1 MQFQL
6 SKSSVAVSLASMLLA
21 GSAEASIVSAR
32 LSSAGAVHSSSNSE
46 AHASFDGSI
55 EWNYAS
61 GNHARVSV
69 TIRNTSDSGYLTG
82 IGFDLA
88 NGNFTTRQTEGPENF
103 QTADDEALAFGSFG
117 TFRFG
122 SVWAEDFTDDGHESK
137 ERGIGAGDT
146 ATWTFRVR
154 GTASQLAA
162 VNSTAVFNGANDWD
176 FVARFEGIDSYK
188 LDGKDD
194 GRGNGNG
201 NGSGGTD
208 IVANNVPAPGAV
220 SLLGAAVLV
229 AGRRRR
235 N

>member
-1 MQFQL
+1 MRFQFSQFG
-6 SKSSVAVSLASMLLA
+6 KSSVAVSLASMLFA
-21 GSAEASIVSAR
+21 GSAGASIVSAT

-55 EWNYAS
+55 KWKYTSGNYA
-61 GNHARVSV
+61 RVTV
-69 TIRNTSDSGYLTG
+69 TIRNTSNSGYLTG

-88 NGNFTTRQTEGPENF
+88 NDNFTTRQTEGPEGF
-103 QTADDEALAFGSFG
+103 RAADDEALAFGSFG

-122 SVWAEDFTDDGHESK
+122 SVWAEDFTGEGDGSM
-137 ERGIGAGDT
+137 ERGIGAGDI

-162 VNSTAVFNGANDWD
+162 VHSMAAFDGANGWD
-176 FVARFEGIDSYK
+176 FAARFEGIDSYK
-188 LDGKDD
+188 LG
-194 GRGNGNG
+194 GNG

-208 IVANNVPAPGAV
+208 IVASNVPAPGAV
-220 SLLGAAVLV
+220 SLLGAAALV
-229 AGRRRR
+229 ASRRRR